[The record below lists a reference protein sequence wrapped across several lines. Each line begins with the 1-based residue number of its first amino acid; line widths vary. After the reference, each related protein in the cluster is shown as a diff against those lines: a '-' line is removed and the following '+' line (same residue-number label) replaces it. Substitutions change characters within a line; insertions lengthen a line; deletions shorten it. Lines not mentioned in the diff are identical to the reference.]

1 MKREI
6 DNKKRFSNKKL
17 SKRHLK
23 SSSRGINKVAFL
35 KEKADKKN
43 QKNQKSQSFYYSFLT
58 IVLLI
63 FLAQVAFSA
72 ILNITK
78 VIAYQTKIATIKK
91 SQIEAETKNR
101 QLKKELK
108 YFSSAESLEAIARNN
123 LKMAGNDE
131 VLIIINEIKKQS
143 NEETQS
149 NKKIGILK
157 KLGKH
162 DKQ

>member
-6 DNKKRFSNKKL
+6 DNKKKFSNKKL
-17 SKRHLK
+17 SKRQLRA
-23 SSSRGINKVAFL
+23 SSRGANKVAFL
-35 KEKADKKN
+35 KEKADK
-43 QKNQKSQSFYYSFLT
+43 KNQKSQSFYYSFLT

>member
-1 MKREI
+1 MKKEI
-6 DNKKRFSNKKL
+6 DNKRFSSRKHSKRFSA
-17 SKRHLK
+17 K
-23 SSSRGINKVAFL
+23 SPKVFKKVASL
-35 KEKADKKN
+35 KDKAN
-43 QKNQKSQSFYYSFLT
+43 QKKQKSQKSQSFYYSFLS

-78 VIAYQTKIATIKK
+78 NIAYQTKIVTIKK
-91 SQIEAETKNR
+91 SRLDAENKNKS
-101 QLKKELK
+101 LKKELK
-108 YFSSAESLEAIARNN
+108 YFSSSESLEAIARNN

-131 VLIIINEIKKQS
+131 VLIIINEIKKQKT
-143 NEETQS
+143 EEEQ
-149 NKKIGILK
+149 NKSKIGILQ

>member
-6 DNKKRFSNKKL
+6 DNKKKFSNKKL
-17 SKRHLK
+17 YKGQLRA
-23 SSSRGINKVAFL
+23 SSRGENKVAFL
-35 KEKADKKN
+35 KEKADK
-43 QKNQKSQSFYYSFLT
+43 KNQKSQSFYYSFLT

>member
-1 MKREI
+1 MKKEI
-6 DNKKRFSNKKL
+6 DNKRFSSRKHSKRFSSKSPKMFRKVASLKDKASQKNKK
-17 SKRHLK
+17 S
-23 SSSRGINKVAFL
+23 
-35 KEKADKKN
+35 
-43 QKNQKSQSFYYSFLT
+43 QKTQSFYYSFLT

-63 FLAQVAFSA
+63 FLAKVAFSA

-78 VIAYQTKIATIKK
+78 NIAYQNKIATIKK
-91 SQIEAETKNR
+91 SKLEAENKNKS
-101 QLKKELK
+101 LKKELK

-131 VLIIINEIKKQS
+131 VLIIINEIKKQKT
-143 NEETQS
+143 EEEQDK
-149 NKKIGILK
+149 KKISILN

>member
-1 MKREI
+1 MKKEI
-6 DNKKRFSNKKL
+6 DNKRFSSRKHSKRFSA
-17 SKRHLK
+17 K
-23 SSSRGINKVAFL
+23 SPKVFKKVASL
-35 KEKADKKN
+35 KDKAN
-43 QKNQKSQSFYYSFLT
+43 QKKQKSQKSQSFYYSFLT

-78 VIAYQTKIATIKK
+78 NIAYQTKIVTIKK
-91 SQIEAETKNR
+91 SRLDAENKNKS
-101 QLKKELK
+101 LKKELK
-108 YFSSAESLEAIARNN
+108 YFSSSESLEAIARNN

-131 VLIIINEIKKQS
+131 VLIIINEIKKQKT
-143 NEETQS
+143 EEEQ
-149 NKKIGILK
+149 NKSKIGILQ

>member
-17 SKRHLK
+17 SKRQLRA
-23 SSSRGINKVAFL
+23 SSRGENKVAFL
-35 KEKADKKN
+35 KEKADK
-43 QKNQKSQSFYYSFLT
+43 KNQKSQSFYYSFLT

>member
-6 DNKKRFSNKKL
+6 DNKKIFSNKKL
-17 SKRHLK
+17 SKRQL
-23 SSSRGINKVAFL
+23 SASREVNKVAFL
-35 KEKADKKN
+35 KERANKKN
-43 QKNQKSQSFYYSFLT
+43 QKPQSFYYSFLT

-63 FLAQVAFSA
+63 FLVQVAFSA

-91 SQIEAETKNR
+91 SKIDVETKNR

-143 NEETQS
+143 NEENQS
-149 NKKIGILK
+149 NKKIDILK